1 MKPAARLFDP
11 GASKR
16 AIRPAT
22 KPMMITQR
30 ICMARLPLDSVGTK
44 AVATLRA
51 RTGSGEHSLAVAQ
64 VCQVQVHWMARH
76 KRLYF
81 CDYILHRVRV

>member
-22 KPMMITQR
+22 KPTMITQR

-44 AVATLRA
+44 AVANAACADRFRGA
-51 RTGSGEHSLAVAQ
+51 
-64 VCQVQVHWMARH
+64 
-76 KRLYF
+76 
-81 CDYILHRVRV
+81 